1 MQKAIVGA
9 LGTMLRSETD
19 MSSKL
24 PHLVRLAVLSASLIV
39 FAACSPAT
47 EPPQSQAR
55 VANETAGRTNAPS
68 APTSTGYAD
77 VEGGRIAYQI
87 YGDLNAGRTPLLV
100 LHGSFMSG
108 DTMRPLFAPFTADR
122 PVIAIDA
129 RGHGGSS
136 EFPGPTT
143 YELMADDAAAVLAAL
158 NVQQADVMGY
168 SMGGTTALFMAV
180 RHPERVGKQ
189 VILAGTSRRDGWY
202 PEVLQSMAQATP
214 AAFAGSPIEAEYK
227 RLSPNPD
234 QFSTFAQEVLDLEE
248 QNYAA
253 SNDAIRTID
262 DKTMII
268 VGDADGVQ
276 LEHAIELFKLR
287 GGGDREA
294 ASRGF
299 IAGAP
304 RARLA
309 ILPATA
315 HIGIMAEAERIAELV
330 TPFLDD
336 REPPRVTGF
345 FEGMDAPPDPASGSD
360 DQKKAR

>member
-1 MQKAIVGA
+1 MRIQ
-9 LGTMLRSETD
+9 L
-19 MSSKL
+19 SSKV
-24 PHLVRLAVLSASLIV
+24 PHLACVAVLSASLMA

-47 EPPQSQAR
+47 EPSQSQAS
-55 VANETAGRTNAPS
+55 VANETAGQATARST
-68 APTSTGYAD
+68 PTRTGYAD
-77 VEGGRIAYQI
+77 VEGGRIHYQV
-87 YGDLNAGRTPLLV
+87 YGDLNSGKTPLLV

-108 DTMRPLFAPFTADR
+108 DTMRPLFEPFAASR

-129 RGHGGSS
+129 RGHGRSG
-136 EFPGPTT
+136 EFPGSIT
-143 YELMADDAAAVLAAL
+143 YELIADDAAAVLAAL
-158 NVQQADVMGY
+158 NVRQADVLGY
-168 SMGGTTALFMAV
+168 SMGGTTALFMAI
-180 RHPERVGKQ
+180 RHPDRVGKQ

-214 AAFAGSPIEAEYK
+214 AAFAGSPIEAEYR

-234 QFSTFAQEVLDLEE
+234 QFPTFVREVLALEE

-276 LEHAIELFKLR
+276 LEHALELFRLR

-294 ASRGF
+294 AARGF

-309 ILPATA
+309 ILPATS

-330 TPFLDD
+330 IPFLDD
-336 REPPRVTGF
+336 RGPTRATGF
-345 FEGMDAPPDPASGSD
+345 FEGMDAPSGPASDPGT
-360 DQKKAR
+360 R